1 MDIQIRP
8 LTSFEGS
15 SWEVRLNRNKVTFRS
30 ESEARA
36 FVQLLESRLSAPH
49 QLPDVAADLQLHS
62 RAG

>member
-1 MDIQIRP
+1 MDIQVRP

-15 SWEVRLNRNKVTFRS
+15 TWEVRMDQNKVTFRS

-49 QLPDVAADLQLHS
+49 YLPDLAADHQLSS